1 MMKQT
6 HKAHPMTSYSLK
18 KKLGVTESNIFEV
31 KTLSINLWI
40 LIFLLDDYNA
50 GSDSNE
56 AVYEPASDKMKPFH
70 WIIVLLFLHN
80 TYWCLPY
87 TLRKTNDR

>member
-18 KKLGVTESNIFEV
+18 KKLGVTESTIFVV

-70 WIIVLLFLHN
+70 
-80 TYWCLPY
+80 
-87 TLRKTNDR
+87 